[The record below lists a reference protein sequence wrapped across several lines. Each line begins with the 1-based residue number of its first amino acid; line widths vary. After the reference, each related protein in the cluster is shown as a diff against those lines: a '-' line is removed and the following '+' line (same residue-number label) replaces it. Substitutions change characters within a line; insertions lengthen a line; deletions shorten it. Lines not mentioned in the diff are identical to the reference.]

1 MSTLWLAQGELLH
14 NLVELVVWY
23 AHFVRTIEVA
33 ESTRIFGQMI
43 H

>member
-1 MSTLWLAQGELLH
+1 MSWYTAELM
-14 NLVELVVWY
+14 VWY